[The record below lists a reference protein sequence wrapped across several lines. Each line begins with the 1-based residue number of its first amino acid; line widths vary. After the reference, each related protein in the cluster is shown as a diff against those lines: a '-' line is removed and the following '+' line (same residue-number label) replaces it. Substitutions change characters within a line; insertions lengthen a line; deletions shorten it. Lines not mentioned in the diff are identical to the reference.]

1 MYLQILSKEANKLL
15 ELYGVNGKKSVVTVD
30 AINSVIAAAGRCGR
44 PDIAIRLLNEMNH
57 RYFLRP
63 NERSFRSAIIACNQ
77 AEHEKRR
84 QRNKLAM
91 LQMNC
96 VDNNNLESVKIME
109 TTSQLNGDHF
119 SFQWWEAA
127 LSLFRRMKENDLK
140 PSIQTYSSVIAA
152 CEAAGQW
159 QRAIGILRSMTNNEV
174 STCKPNLYCYNAAL
188 AACEKGNAWLEAVE
202 LYERMKVEGGSVQPN
217 FISMNSLLIA
227 LDKGEQRELAES
239 IYREALREKI
249 LSPWKYTFDPK
260 LDESVLALVSETII
274 YCLL

>member
-1 MYLQILSKEANKLL
+1 MQILSKEANKLL